1 MPPQRSAQTMAR
13 QAGGDLRQTLRRA
26 PAAEGQAL
34 VEFSLMIMLLLAVV
48 FGIVDFGAALYDQ
61 TMLASAATDGARS
74 GAIAG
79 GSTSTAQAA
88 AQSAVNNAIGC
99 TPSASATTTGGTPAQ
114 IQVTVSCSYSGITPL
129 GSLIGLIFPHITA
142 QSSAKVEQ

>member
-1 MPPQRSAQTMAR
+1 MAR
-13 QAGGDLRQTLRRA
+13 QAGRELRQALRRA

-34 VEFSLMIMLLLAVV
+34 VEFSLMLLLLLVVV

-88 AQSAVNNAIGC
+88 AQGAVNNAIGC

>member
-1 MPPQRSAQTMAR
+1 MAR
-13 QAGGDLRQTLRRA
+13 QAGRYLHLRLRRA
-26 PAAEGQAL
+26 TAAEGQAL
-34 VEFSLMIMLLLAVV
+34 VEFTLMIMLLLVVV

-79 GSTSTAQAA
+79 GSTSAAQAA

-114 IQVTVSCSYSGITPL
+114 IQVTVSCAYSGITPL
-129 GSLIGLIFPHITA
+129 GALIGVIIPTITA
-142 QSSAKVEQ
+142 QSSAKIEQ